1 MMTERRGFHKLALA
15 FVQSAPTLVV
25 AYLLSFVKETEIH
38 FNTMLYLYM
47 LHYVAFYFSDYN
59 HDFFKRGQLSDLM
72 ETLKY
77 NLLFSP

>member
-47 LHYVAFYFSDYN
+47 LHYVIC
-59 HDFFKRGQLSDLM
+59 
-72 ETLKY
+72 
-77 NLLFSP
+77 